1 MTDNANCSK
10 CEGELTEGFILD
22 HGHYN
27 AKTQQIWVEGAPEP
41 SFWNGLKTSDRAIY
55 KVRAMRCANCGF
67 LEFYADRDIEQ
78 SGGLSELFG
87 G

>member
-1 MTDNANCSK
+1 MADERKCSK
-10 CEGELTEGFILD
+10 CSGELAEGFILD

-27 AKTQQIWVEGAPEP
+27 AKTQQIWVEGQPEA
-41 SFWNGLKTSDRAIY
+41 SFWSGLKTDDRAVFN
-55 KVRAMRCANCGF
+55 VRAMRCANCGF
-67 LEFYADRDIEQ
+67 LEFYADGEIEK